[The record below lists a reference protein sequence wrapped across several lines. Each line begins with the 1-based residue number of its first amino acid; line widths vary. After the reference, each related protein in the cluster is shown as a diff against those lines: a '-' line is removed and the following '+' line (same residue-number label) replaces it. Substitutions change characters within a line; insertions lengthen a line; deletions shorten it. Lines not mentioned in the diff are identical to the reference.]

1 MIRKKNRIRNSI
13 AIIQLGDDGSFH
25 IKNLGKYSI
34 SVNEKEV
41 DPGHSLILKS
51 DSECNVR
58 FNNQNRDSSYKELLP
73 TQEQQKQESNTKL

>member
-1 MIRKKNRIRNSI
+1 MQ

-51 DSECNVR
+51 DC
-58 FNNQNRDSSYKELLP
+58 LL
-73 TQEQQKQESNTKL
+73 EV